1 MSMPMVIKADLKCK
15 QTDFNLPLCQIEKVV
30 KLTPSEYTE
39 FVSNPLGYY
48 DFLREF
54 NAEKHEYLPDGIPCL
69 LLIREGHKDGFI
81 IDTEGYDYA
90 RYTAHIPNA
99 KQLAIAVQYPS
110 LENAVRETAIMAD
123 RIVREA
129 IDCSNKKYSINTDEL
144 RNKFRGAG
152 FSEELMY
159 VALKDRPE
167 IESVDFDGGYMLCT
181 VKDEYIQQADSRRTL
196 TQEEADVMLGLI
208 KVSDVNAHLVRF

>member
-1 MSMPMVIKADLKCK
+1 MVIKADLKCK

-54 NAEKHEYLPDGIPCL
+54 NAEKHEYSPDGIPCL

-110 LENAVRETAIMAD
+110 LENAVRETAITAD
-123 RIVREA
+123 RIIR
-129 IDCSNKKYSINTDEL
+129 
-144 RNKFRGAG
+144 
-152 FSEELMY
+152 
-159 VALKDRPE
+159 
-167 IESVDFDGGYMLCT
+167 
-181 VKDEYIQQADSRRTL
+181 
-196 TQEEADVMLGLI
+196 
-208 KVSDVNAHLVRF
+208 